1 MPFPTSRTSPILI
14 EREANLAVLNE
25 LASRAAAGHCQ
36 MALLTGEAGI
46 GKSRI
51 AREIARRCQARGFDT
66 LIGKCSE
73 RDLDFPFAP
82 FVDAL
87 RQRIATNGAD
97 PAAFL
102 GPEAPGLAE
111 LLPEHR
117 ELGLSQPDTPGA
129 ENSPEHG
136 KRRLFENLASLL
148 RRLAEARPLLLL
160 LEDLHWS
167 DPTSVQLLELLPRRL
182 ERSPLLI
189 LGTCRDD
196 EASQDVIRSL
206 ITLQRERTSRIIS
219 LAPLTE
225 PGTCA
230 MLEAILSE
238 PPPRHL
244 VTSLHDRTGGNPF
257 LIEELLALAPEAGP
271 WPRSGILVPAT
282 VREVVARQ
290 VDGLDDDAMRIAEL
304 TAIVG
309 EPPLVHA
316 TDAWILGFRDHWVM
330 REHGAPDA
338 LAELPDAHFVDD
350 AGVRRNGPREVGRIA
365 AEALA
370 EHPGRFWLHVDLDVL
385 APAVMPA
392 VDDLVPGGLDWDELT
407 QLLRPMAQSEA
418 LLGLDVTIYDPSKD
432 PGRVLA
438 PRVVQLLADALGPD
452 ATP

>member
-1 MPFPTSRTSPILI
+1 MRPWFHKKPAQRGVVVLGAPMESESLLEGVNLMPAALRDAGLDAAL
-14 EREANLAVLNE
+14 REAGVAVADLGE
-25 LASRAAAGHCQ
+25 LDIHI
-36 MALLTGEAGI
+36 TEHV
-46 GKSRI
+46 
-51 AREIARRCQARGFDT
+51 
-66 LIGKCSE
+66 
-73 RDLDFPFAP
+73 RD
-82 FVDAL
+82 
-87 RQRIATNGAD
+87 
-97 PAAFL
+97 
-102 GPEAPGLAE
+102 
-111 LLPEHR
+111 
-117 ELGLSQPDTPGA
+117 PDTGI
-129 ENSPEHG
+129 
-136 KRRLFENLASLL
+136 LAYHQI
-148 RRLAEARPLLLL
+148 RTATETIREGIP
-160 LEDLHWS
+160 
-167 DPTSVQLLELLPRRL
+167 QLLD
-182 ERSPLLI
+182 SPDI
-189 LGTCRDD
+189 
-196 EASQDVIRSL
+196 
-206 ITLQRERTSRIIS
+206 
-219 LAPLTE
+219 PL
-225 PGTCA
+225 
-230 MLEAILSE
+230 
-238 PPPRHL
+238 
-244 VTSLHDRTGGNPF
+244 VVGGCC
-257 LIEELLALAPEAGP
+257 
-271 WPRSGILVPAT
+271 GILVGIFAAL
-282 VREVVARQ
+282 RERYQRAGLAF
-290 VDGLDDDAMRIAEL
+290 VDGHLDYYDGESSPAGALADMELAILTGRGPRPL